1 VAERRHGAPAP
12 ETEST
17 VAGAAFVNCTFIGC
31 SFFDARFTD
40 CKLVGSMFERCT
52 FDALEVTGGNWS
64 FVGLPGARCEGAVLR
79 DLDLSGA
86 WLHGAIVTVDQ
97 AIVVAQALGLDVR
110 AG

>member
-40 CKLVGSMFERCT
+40 CKLVGSMFERCPST
-52 FDALEVTGGNWS
+52 RS
-64 FVGLPGARCEGAVLR
+64 R
-79 DLDLSGA
+79 
-86 WLHGAIVTVDQ
+86 
-97 AIVVAQALGLDVR
+97 
-110 AG
+110 